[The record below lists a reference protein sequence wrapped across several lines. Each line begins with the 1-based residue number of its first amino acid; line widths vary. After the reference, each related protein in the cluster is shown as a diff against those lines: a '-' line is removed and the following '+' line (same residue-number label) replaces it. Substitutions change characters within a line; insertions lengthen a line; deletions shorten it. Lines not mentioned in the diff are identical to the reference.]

1 MYIKFNFHYILPF
14 IYTKKIMP
22 AKKSVEKPKV
32 ETAKVETVKVET
44 AKVEKPKVE
53 KPKVEKV
60 KVEKPKSEKAKSSK
74 PKSDSTENSE
84 NTAPDTKS
92 VKKVLNAVT
101 GDIHISRPRSEHY
114 LRKYIL
120 DEGIDSRLKEYKEK
134 QKTLSDETS
143 NDFIENKKKIDELN
157 KQLFRTNQYTP
168 YAISIISDIV
178 FKELVSHGFTQVLQ
192 SGKKTL
198 DVSHFYSG
206 DLNGLSTFSII
217 KNLPTYANF
226 DLSSESKKKK
236 DDEVEDQETLDVSTN
251 MSFVTYVTNG
261 ILWLKNAKNI
271 NITIGT
277 KVKKYLSDLVIDLI
291 RKLSLITKILLKV
304 MNVRTI
310 TPSHIKAAVHI
321 LLIEGN
327 VSDQICESIL
337 TTIDEKMKLFHD
349 ENASKDVQ
357 KSTTLEPAIVEPVA
371 NAQVA
376 ST

>member
-1 MYIKFNFHYILPF
+1 
-14 IYTKKIMP
+14 MP
-22 AKKSVEKPKV
+22 AKKSTEKPKS
-32 ETAKVETVKVET
+32 ETAKVDTAKVDTAKVDTAKVDT

-53 KPKVEKV
+53 KPKVEKA
-60 KVEKPKSEKAKSSK
+60 KVEKPKSEK
-74 PKSDSTENSE
+74 PKSEKAKVENPKSE
-84 NTAPDTKS
+84 NGNTELDANATKT
-92 VKKVLNAVT
+92 VKKTLNAVT

-120 DEGIDSRLKEYKEK
+120 DEGIDLKLKECKEA
-134 QKTLSDETS
+134 QKLLSDETS
-143 NDFIENKKKIDELN
+143 NEYIENKKKMDELN

-168 YAISIISDIV
+168 YAISIICDIA

-206 DLNGLSTFSII
+206 NFDELSTFSII
-217 KNLPTYANF
+217 KNLPTYSNF
-226 DLSSESKKKK
+226 DLSAKKK
-236 DDEVEDQETLDVSTN
+236 DDDLEVQESVESTN

-261 ILWLKNAKNI
+261 ILWLKTEKNI

-277 KVKKYLSDLVIDLI
+277 KVKKYLSDLIIDLI

-310 TPSHIKAAVHI
+310 TPNHIKAAVHV

-327 VSDQICESIL
+327 VSDQICEAIL
-337 TTIDEKMKLFHD
+337 TTIDEKMKLFYD
-349 ENASKDVQ
+349 EHSLKDSQ
-357 KSTTLEPAIVEPVA
+357 KIAISDAKESVAVETVPVE
-371 NAQVA
+371 VA

>member
-1 MYIKFNFHYILPF
+1 
-14 IYTKKIMP
+14 MP
-22 AKKSVEKPKV
+22 AKKSVERPKV
-32 ETAKVETVKVET
+32 ETAKVDTAKVET

-60 KVEKPKSEKAKSSK
+60 KVEKSKPEKPK

-120 DEGIDSRLKEYKEK
+120 DEGIDLRLKEYKEK
-134 QKTLSDETS
+134 QKSLSDETS
-143 NDFIENKKKIDELN
+143 NEFIENKKKIDELN

-236 DDEVEDQETLDVSTN
+236 DDDEDQEALDVSTN

-291 RKLSLITKILLKV
+291 RKLALITKILLKV

-327 VSDQICESIL
+327 VPDQICDSIL

-357 KSTTLEPAIVEPVA
+357 KNEVTESKAVVEPVA
-371 NAQVA
+371 

>member
-1 MYIKFNFHYILPF
+1 
-14 IYTKKIMP
+14 MP
-22 AKKSVEKPKV
+22 AKKNPEKPKV
-32 ETAKVETVKVET
+32 DTPKVDTTKVDTTKVDTPKVENPKVENP
-44 AKVEKPKVE
+44 KVEKPKVE
-53 KPKVEKV
+53 KPKTEKP
-60 KVEKPKSEKAKSSK
+60 KVEKTKTEK
-74 PKSDSTENSE
+74 PKVEKTDAN
-84 NTAPDTKS
+84 DTSVAKA
-92 VKKVLNAVT
+92 VKKTLNAVT
-101 GDIHISRPRSEHY
+101 GDIHISKPRSEHY

-120 DEGIDSRLKEYKEK
+120 DDVIDLKLRECKEQ
-134 QKTLSDETS
+134 QKTLSDENS
-143 NDFIENKKKIDELN
+143 NEFIENKKKIDELN

-168 YAISIISDIV
+168 YAISIICDIA

-206 DLNGLSTFSII
+206 DFNGLSTFSII

-226 DLSSESKKKK
+226 DLSLESKKKK
-236 DDEVEDQETLDVSTN
+236 EDEVEIQELVESTN
-251 MSFVTYVTNG
+251 MSFVTYITNG
-261 ILWLKNAKNI
+261 ILWLKTEKNI

-304 MNVRTI
+304 MSVRTI
-310 TPSHIKAAVHI
+310 TPNHIKAAVHI

-337 TTIDEKMKLFHD
+337 STIDEKMALFHN
-349 ENASKDVQ
+349 EHTLKDSQ
-357 KSTTLEPAIVEPVA
+357 KISSSEAKESVAVEPVPTP
-371 NAQVA
+371 VA